1 MPWGIRR
8 TMSGQQKRGFRLPW
22 GAASDPDG
30 GAAAATLEP
39 GTPDPTTGAVRDDLG
54 DGPFGL
60 ADAPPQLT
68 TDADPAASDVP
79 ESNTEAAMIETET
92 SNQAA
97 QEAPARAP
105 AGGAWPDTDTAARAG
120 QRPAIRV
127 DGEPGAPRVP
137 RRDNPLVAGLVKAM
151 REAAIAS
158 REETTARLQGE
169 ATARIETIKTRATSE
184 VGELKK
190 RADED
195 VAGIREW
202 SKAEMARI
210 KQATDD
216 RIEAR
221 RTELEGETQRH
232 AAGVAQLVDEVETV
246 VLQFEEDMD
255 QFFVQLLAEEDPA
268 KLAALAEQAPEPPDL
283 RGDGPTALDLMQ
295 EPAEDPR
302 AAIQWESV
310 ETPPVEPAEA
320 SADAP
325 TTAPV
330 LEAAAAAEA
339 EAAATEG
346 LDLADADQW
355 PATVTAA
362 ARRGDPTADADAA
375 AAAAA
380 DADGAELTRL
390 VVSGLSSV
398 AGISAFKGA
407 LGTIQGVRAVSV
419 TSGERGTFVFQIHH
433 DPDVDLASGVASLNG
448 FAARI
453 TDATADGVTVV
464 AHEPAA

>member
-1 MPWGIRR
+1 
-8 TMSGQQKRGFRLPW
+8 MSGQQKRGFRLPW
-22 GAASDPDG
+22 GTASDPDG

-39 GTPDPTTGAVRDDLG
+39 GTPDPTMGEVRDDLG
-54 DGPFGL
+54 EGPFGL
-60 ADAPPQLT
+60 ADATPQLI

-97 QEAPARAP
+97 QEAPARP
-105 AGGAWPDTDTAARAG
+105 SAGGAWPETDTAARMAARVVP
-120 QRPAIRV
+120 RPAIRV
-127 DGEPGAPRVP
+127 GGEPVAPRVP

-158 REETTARLQGE
+158 REETTSRLQGE
-169 ATARIETIKTRATSE
+169 ATARIETIRTRATSE

-210 KQATDD
+210 KQETDV

-221 RTELEGETQRH
+221 RTVLEGETERH

-255 QFFVQLLAEEDPA
+255 QFFVNLLAETDPA

-302 AAIQWESV
+302 AAIRWEDA
-310 ETPPVEPAEA
+310 ETTSEGAGAAPDAAPGLEA
-320 SADAP
+320 S
-325 TTAPV
+325 
-330 LEAAAAAEA
+330 AAAEA

-346 LDLADADQW
+346 LDLSDADQW
-355 PATVTAA
+355 PAAVTAA
-362 ARRGDPTADADAA
+362 ARRGDPANDADAEAA
-375 AAAAA
+375 AAAHAE
-380 DADGAELTRL
+380 GAELTRL
-390 VVSGLSSV
+390 IVSGLSSV

-407 LGTIQGVRAVSV
+407 LGMLQGVHAVSV
-419 TSGERGTFVFQIHH
+419 TSGEPGSFVFQVHH
-433 DPDVDLASGVASLNG
+433 DPEVDLASGVASLHG

-464 AHEPAA
+464 AHEPVA